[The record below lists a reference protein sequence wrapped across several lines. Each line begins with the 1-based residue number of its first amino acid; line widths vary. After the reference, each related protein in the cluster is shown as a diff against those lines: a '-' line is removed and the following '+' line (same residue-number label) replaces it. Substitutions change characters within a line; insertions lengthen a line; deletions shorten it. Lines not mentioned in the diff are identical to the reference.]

1 MVDGLWF
8 GTNHVWISNVRVTLP
23 CPSFSLQVWSI
34 LVWTLSMS
42 LPLGPL
48 ALPAL
53 VMVTATGAKS

>member
-1 MVDGLWF
+1 MVDGFWF
-8 GTNHVWISNVRVTLP
+8 GTNHVWVANVRVTLS

-34 LVWTLSMS
+34 LFWTLSMS

-48 ALPAL
+48 ALPAV